1 MLAELTGEHERLST
15 ENARLKTE
23 QERNKMT
30 TVMSRFMIRK
40 MREKQIAAQV
50 RDASAATTTTSAI
63 TSHVSHPAPPP
74 PPRRTRTSGSRARS
88 TGCTSPW

>member
-40 MREKQIAAQV
+40 MREKLIATQA
-50 RDASAATTTTSAI
+50 RN
-63 TSHVSHPAPPP
+63 
-74 PPRRTRTSGSRARS
+74 SRAIRAQFRAIPRNALA
-88 TGCTSPW
+88 G